1 MKNKAIYSLF
11 AAGVL
16 MLFACCNSHSSNEQE
31 ITMEG
36 HYSYQHAFNYDMDG
50 NHFDV
55 HETGTMDFFADSTA
69 LDSARQVYSVT
80 YADGNTGT
88 LVFNYI
94 SPSHWHLNGDTLHFA
109 GLNGLFRMELVEGD
123 SAGIELAQKIIKAY
137 SGSNTYEYLFH
148 LDTLTADLLKWSFTY
163 RDGHS
168 DTWEFH
174 RVTE

>member
-1 MKNKAIYSLF
+1 
-11 AAGVL
+11 
-16 MLFACCNSHSSNEQE
+16 
-31 ITMEG
+31 
-36 HYSYQHAFNYDMDG
+36 
-50 NHFDV
+50 
-55 HETGTMDFFADSTA
+55 
-69 LDSARQVYSVT
+69 
-80 YADGNTGT
+80 
-88 LVFNYI
+88 
-94 SPSHWHLNGDTLHFA
+94 
-109 GLNGLFRMELVEGD
+109 MELVEGD